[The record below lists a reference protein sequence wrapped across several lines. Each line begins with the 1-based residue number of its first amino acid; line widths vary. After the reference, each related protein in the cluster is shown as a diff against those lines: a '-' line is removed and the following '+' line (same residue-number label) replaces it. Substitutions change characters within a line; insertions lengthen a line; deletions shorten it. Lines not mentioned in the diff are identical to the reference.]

1 MNVKPTSLERSLVW
15 LFSVPLCSLVL
26 MISIISTYL
35 ELGFLETLTL
45 FLAVM
50 LPSIIAIYKI
60 YDRVFSCLDGISV
73 QIESL
78 VHEEFTIWQL
88 AHYRQGRVAQVKA
101 DLKSIAWRMRHKRQE
116 YAQNESFIFDFINE
130 LDLPIV
136 VLDHHLQVYHYNIAA
151 GRFYQGAHITGFNV
165 TQLALEK
172 VNGRW
177 QTTSSS
183 QRYKVVE
190 HALLRGQRQYKLMVY
205 VSIEQQ
211 LRKNEQQAW
220 QKLVRVLNH
229 EVRNSLTP
237 IYSMAQSLKTLPGN
251 INSDLTH
258 TMLGVI
264 EKRAE
269 HLLDFVSSYS
279 KLSQL
284 PEPKKHFIAANELHQ
299 RLQALFPNIFIKLIS
314 GHYLNAYCDVE
325 QVEQALIN
333 LVKNAEQANETTG
346 ATEIVLAIKLSE
358 VQSCFEVIDG
368 GEGVSNT
375 DNLFTPFYSTKEQG
389 NGIGLVL
396 SREIIRAQ
404 GGELTLKSRADSNGA
419 IATIELPNLSKD
431 PDYNSSS

>member
-1 MNVKPTSLERSLVW
+1 MKLKTTSLERSLVW
-15 LFSVPLCSLVL
+15 LFSIPICTLLL
-26 MISIISTYL
+26 LILFISTHFKL
-35 ELGFLETLTL
+35 DALETLTL

-50 LPSIIAIYKI
+50 LPSIIASYKI
-60 YDRVFSCLDGISV
+60 YECVCSCLDGISI

-78 VHEEFTIWQL
+78 ANEEFTIWQL
-88 AHYRQGRVAQVKA
+88 AQYRQGRVAQVKS
-101 DLKSIAWRMRHKRQE
+101 DLRSIAWRMKHKRQE

-136 VLDHHLQVYHYNIAA
+136 VLDHHFQVYHYNIAA
-151 GRFYQGAHITGFNV
+151 GRFYQGANITGFNV
-165 TQLALEK
+165 SQLALEK

-177 QTTSSS
+177 QTTVDN
-183 QRYKVVE
+183 QRFKVVE
-190 HALLRGQRQYKLMVY
+190 HTLLRGQRHYRLMVY

-237 IYSMAQSLKTLPGN
+237 IYSMAQSLKVLPRN
-251 INSDLTH
+251 TNNDLKH

-284 PEPKKHFIAANELHQ
+284 PEPKKHFVAATDLHQ
-299 RLQALFPNIFIKLIS
+299 RLQALFPNVFIKQVSEQELT
-314 GHYLNAYCDVE
+314 AYCDVE
-325 QVEQALIN
+325 QLEQALIN
-333 LVKNAEQANETTG
+333 LVKNAEEANEVAG
-346 ATEIVLAIKLSE
+346 ETEVILVIKLSE
-358 VQSCFEVIDG
+358 SQSCFEVLDR

-396 SREIIRAQ
+396 SREIIRSQ
-404 GGELTLKSRADSNGA
+404 GGELTLKSRVDSNGA
-419 IATIELPNLSKD
+419 IATIQLPNFSKELGST
-431 PDYNSSS
+431 SSF